1 MPSLLQRYFRVK
13 RILLNSRHLP
23 RLQRRGTAFN
33 MAIPRTINKD
43 KSFTLANTISMPL
56 SYALSMLI
64 QLLPLPF
71 HVFKADDHYL
81 EKFDNGAS
89 DSWNV
94 LKNDFDF
101 RKEIL
106 SQIRQKNIALIS
118 QERPVIYGG
127 VKCNDELTLVIGP
140 VVISDV
146 DANFCK
152 LYALKHQSEN
162 VSFLRCEPSK
172 LAAVLLLIYSSLTGN
187 LIGLND
193 FLDQNYL
200 QKDFQDAAQK
210 QTAKVL
216 SYHTTQTTPH
226 NPASFEEAIKDAI
239 KSGDVEAL
247 RKALNSPY
255 AGMRGTLSYNPL
267 RAAQNLAVVDITI
280 ATRAAIEAGI
290 SAEESYILADAFI
303 LEVDSCKYPTD
314 AAALSRACALRCTQ
328 LVAKLKKSMLNS
340 SDLSSAVIKA
350 CAYIDRH
357 LYEKI
362 NVQDLADKLKIS
374 SGYLVKLFKQE
385 RKQTVTE
392 YIAMRKI
399 EAAKIM
405 LKATDKSIG
414 DIAILLSFNS
424 QSHFGRVFLA
434 QTGMSPARFRKKL
447 GSDLI

>member
-1 MPSLLQRYFRVK
+1 
-13 RILLNSRHLP
+13 
-23 RLQRRGTAFN
+23 
-33 MAIPRTINKD
+33 MAKD
-43 KSFTLANTISMPL
+43 KNLLLSNTVSMPL
-56 SYALSMLI
+56 SYALGMLI

-71 HVFKADDHYL
+71 HVFKSDDHYL

-94 LKNDFDF
+94 LKNDFAF
-101 RKEIL
+101 RKQIL
-106 SQIRQKNIALIS
+106 SEIRKKNIALIS
-118 QERPVIYGG
+118 QERPVIFGG
-127 VKCNDELTLVIGP
+127 VKCNDELTLIIGP
-140 VVISDV
+140 IAISDV

-152 LYALKHQSEN
+152 LYALKHKSEN
-162 VSFLRCEPSK
+162 VSFFRCDPSK

-193 FLDQNYL
+193 FLDHNYL
-200 QKDFQDAAQK
+200 QKDFQVAAQK
-210 QTAKVL
+210 QTANVI
-216 SYHTTQTTPH
+216 SYHSTKTKPH

-239 KSGDVEAL
+239 KAGDVEAL

-255 AGMRGTLSYNPL
+255 AGMRGTLSYNSL
-267 RAAQNLAVVDITI
+267 RAAQNLAIVDITI
-280 ATRAAIEAGI
+280 VTRAAIEAGI
-290 SAEESYILADAFI
+290 SVEESYILADAFI

-328 LVAKLKKSMLNS
+328 LVANFKKSMLDNKA
-340 SDLSSAVIKA
+340 LSSAVIKA

-362 NVQDLADKLKIS
+362 NVTDLADKLRIS
-374 SGYLVKLFKQE
+374 AGYLVKLFKKE
-385 RKQTVTE
+385 RKQTISE

-405 LKATDKSIG
+405 LQATDKSIA
-414 DIAILLSFNS
+414 DIAMLLSFNS

-434 QTGMSPARFRKKL
+434 KTGVSPARYRRKII
-447 GSDLI
+447 SDSI